1 MNIFLWVLQGL
12 LAAVF
17 IVPGTIK
24 TFISKDGLV
33 EKKAI
38 TADESAVPYRFIG
51 IMEILGVIGIILP
64 WLLSIYPILTPL
76 AAAGF
81 AIVMVG
87 AFVVHFSKK
96 DYKIL
101 PALVIIF
108 FIAVIVAWQ
117 RF

>member
-1 MNIFLWVLQGL
+1 MNTFLWVLQGL

-17 IVPGTIK
+17 IVPGVIK
-24 TFISKDGLV
+24 TFISKAGLV

-38 TADESAVPYRFIG
+38 TADESAAPYRFIG
-51 IMEILGVIGIILP
+51 IMEVLGVFGVILP
-64 WLLSIYPILTPL
+64 WLLSIYPVLTPL

-108 FIAVIVAWQ
+108 LVAVIVAWQ

>member
-1 MNIFLWVLQGL
+1 MNTFLWVLQGL
-12 LAAVF
+12 LAAIFV
-17 IVPGTIK
+17 VPGSIK
-24 TFISKDGLV
+24 TFISKAGLI

-38 TADESAVPYRFIG
+38 TADESAAPYRFIG
-51 IMEILGVIGIILP
+51 IMEVLGVIGIILP
-64 WLLSIYPILTPL
+64 WLLGIYPVLTPL

-81 AIVMVG
+81 ATVMVG

-108 FIAVIVAWQ
+108 FIAAVVAWQ